1 MTRYIIRRV
10 LMMIPILLGV
20 IIVVFTINFFSESSP
35 AVTILGATATPEK
48 VAQVEHEL
56 GLDQPY
62 LKQLGDY
69 LISLVTEF
77 DLGNSYV
84 YKTPVAK
91 LIAARLPSTVK
102 VGLMGVL
109 LSVIIGIPL
118 GVLAAVKQYSVLDY
132 GATFLS
138 VILSAVPSFWLALM
152 LITTFSVRL
161 GWLPVSGVG
170 TWRHYVLP
178 VISVAIGPI
187 AMITRMTRSSM
198 LEVIRQDYIRTAR
211 AKGLSEI
218 KVIFHHVLQNGLIP
232 VATIVGMMIG
242 ISMTGAII
250 VETIF
255 NIPGLGTL
263 MNSSISSKDYITVQ
277 GCVLICAFIVTSMN
291 LLTDIAYAFID
302 PRIKAQYTAGSKKS
316 KRQGKTD
323 SARKE
328 GGAA

>member
-1 MTRYIIRRV
+1 MTRYIIKRI

-20 IIVVFTINFFSESSP
+20 IVIVFTINFFSESSP

-56 GLDQPY
+56 GLDKPY
-62 LKQLGDY
+62 FTQLGDY
-69 LISLVTEF
+69 LYNLIFKL
-77 DLGNSYV
+77 DLGNSYT
-84 YKTPVAK
+84 YKTPVIK
-91 LIAARLPSTVK
+91 LISARLPSTVK
-102 VGLMGVL
+102 VGLMGVA
-109 LSVIIGIPL
+109 LSIIIGIPL
-118 GVLAAVKQYSVLDY
+118 GVLAAVKQYSVFDY

-152 LITTFSVRL
+152 LINLFSLKL
-161 GWLPVSGVG
+161 GWLPVAGLG
-170 TWRHYVLP
+170 TWKHYVLP
-178 VISVAIGPI
+178 VVSVAIGPI

-211 AKGLSEI
+211 AKGLSEGA
-218 KVIFHHVLQNGLIP
+218 VIFHHVLQNGLIP

-277 GCVLICAFIVTSMN
+277 GCVLICAFIVTTMN

-302 PRIKAQYTAGSKKS
+302 PRIKAQYAAAGGSSRRKK
-316 KRQGKTD
+316 K
-323 SARKE
+323 KE
-328 GGAA
+328 GEAA